1 MEEIGGYAFN
11 TLRGLTLIGGQ
22 VKIDSSLL
30 PDMLS
35 AMDESG
41 YGNNPTG
48 MILDLIKPAALT
60 FLEIESAAMERRQQ
74 KEETAD
80 TDKNDEK
87 DRMDIN
93 WSTLDLDFVL
103 TQKSYSL
110 SINAMSMLA
119 TNRPTFFEDAAR
131 ALALRTMD
139 PPTSQER
146 SDAAD
151 MPGRNAMLDSA
162 LNKGSVKAIQSQ
174 LKASCLTLLRNTL
187 SVTAGGFEILHKA
200 LISAGMQIQADKAL
214 KVAKQQAALRKAGR
228 AARNRAAIFYEW
240 EAAPDER
247 SSKRQKRTDDALAQ
261 MRSARAARGL
271 GGGIQLPSSMTDAC
285 ELVMLNI
292 DNLPDQRPPG
302 AAASSTD
309 KRKGITDL
317 ASLIDAVLSNGASLA
332 AEKGKWYTRD
342 GGGAWILEVDD
353 DAMMIEGS
361 KEVLRF
367 ALDPKA
373 VEAAESIVSKG
384 KVDTDEAKR
393 YDGQRAEAASEAFG
407 RLVLRSSAARSKR
420 LVDMGNQVAARLA
433 WTLRNVQ
440 PSADLEAAK
449 NLAADSIES
458 LKKKCAEDSSDD
470 QEAKEASGIDNISK
484 EYPLVPCC
492 LTLNMTA
499 AAQTGEEPTSALTS
513 LSGVAPSLANR
524 TLSEAYMQSCGGSD
538 AASAAEPA
546 TPDLYESTLD
556 MYLSSVVSTCGAA
569 NNAPNDAQQKRAATV
584 AAASLPQQLAMLPAL
599 GPSSLEI
606 TSSLCDIAEIT
617 KKAAEAA
624 KKSSDKTLAASASI
638 HAAKAAAE
646 KRATQALFALRDAA
660 YQRSSSQSRRSA
672 VDCAVGIASGRL
684 PASPAVEG
692 NALKL
697 VMNVLY
703 VKSADIADC
712 VVAAATEEL
721 ERTAKYARDNYDRI
735 QKANEEAKQ
744 EDDTADA
751 HTNPFKPCS
760 DEEKEAMDKMRKPVV
775 LFMALCVRRPDII
788 KALFEKGS
796 KEKADAL
803 AKTITVNMSKLS
815 KAAVTKHGAAK
826 VALQVADMVDESE
839 TELFL
844 SFLDNLV
851 QKSDK
856 TPPKQDLID
865 ACHTIQE
872 KRVGKDGKKDMRYII
887 PVLSGMT
894 RDELNTKMPDFVA
907 ADDDI
912 FKKAQRRMSER
923 LMKHALVFRDDP
935 GKGESLYGMTLCEQL
950 VFLHQLDFAAVGL
963 PQKRY
968 LKSIEICLEED
979 KMFSDRVLMAALDH
993 ISGTFLTNQTKL
1005 PLAYMRTIIL
1015 TCSKHESLHSWICH
1029 VLLPRL
1035 VEGKIYEDKRQW
1047 EGWMRCA
1054 RMLENTGEGVSSLSA
1069 IDSLPEEQKMIYRS
1083 KNPPK

>member
-1 MEEIGGYAFN
+1 M
-11 TLRGLTLIGGQ
+11 
-22 VKIDSSLL
+22 KIDPSLL

-41 YGNNPTG
+41 YGINPTD
-48 MILDLIKPAALT
+48 MILDRIKPAALT
-60 FLEIESAAMERRQQ
+60 FLEIESAAMESQQ
-74 KEETAD
+74 RND
-80 TDKNDEK
+80 DKDDND
-87 DRMDIN
+87 RLDIN
-93 WSTLDLDFVL
+93 WSTLELDFVL

-119 TNRPTFFEDAAR
+119 TNRPTFFEDTAR

-139 PPTSQER
+139 PPTSQ
-146 SDAAD
+146 DGGAANT
-151 MPGRNAMLDSA
+151 PRRNAMLDSA
-162 LNKGSVKAIQSQ
+162 LNKGSAKAIQSQ

-302 AAASSTD
+302 SAASTTD
-309 KRKGITDL
+309 KRKGITGL

-332 AEKGKWYTRD
+332 AEKGMWYNRD
-342 GGGAWILEVDD
+342 GGSAWTMEVDD
-353 DAMMIEGS
+353 DAMMVEGS

-373 VEAAESIVSKG
+373 VDAAESIISEG
-384 KVDTDEAKR
+384 KVNTDEATR

-407 RLVLRSSAARSKR
+407 RLVLRSSTARSKS
-420 LVDMGNQVAARLA
+420 LADLGNQVAARLA
-433 WTLRNVQ
+433 WTLRNVK
-440 PSADLEAAK
+440 PSADLEAATS
-449 NLAADSIES
+449 LATESIDA
-458 LKKKCAEDSSDD
+458 LKKKCSEDSSND
-470 QEAKEASGIDNISK
+470 QKAKEATAIDNISK
-484 EYPLVPCC
+484 DYPLVPCC

-524 TLSEAYMQSCGGSD
+524 TLNEAYLQSFGA
-538 AASAAEPA
+538 AASSAEPA

-556 MYLSSVVSTCGAA
+556 MYLSSVVSTCDAA
-569 NNAPNDAQQKRAATV
+569 DNAPNDAQQKRAATV

-606 TSSLCDIAEIT
+606 TSSLCDIAEIN
-617 KKAAEAA
+617 KKAAEAS

-660 YQRSSSQSRRSA
+660 YQRSSSSSLRSA

-684 PASPAVEG
+684 PASPVVEG

-721 ERTAKYARDNYDRI
+721 ERTANYAIESYGRI
-735 QKANEEAKQ
+735 QKANEEAK
-744 EDDTADA
+744 ENDDAADA
-751 HTNPFKPCS
+751 NVSPLKPCS

-788 KALFEKGS
+788 KTLFEKGS
-796 KEKADAL
+796 REKADAL

-815 KAAVTKHGAAK
+815 KAAVTKHGIG
-826 VALQVADMVDESE
+826 LHQRYLPNQPDQVAFGLHAHHHFDVFQARKSS
-839 TELFL
+839 L
-844 SFLDNLV
+844 LD
-851 QKSDK
+851 
-856 TPPKQDLID
+856 
-865 ACHTIQE
+865 
-872 KRVGKDGKKDMRYII
+872 
-887 PVLSGMT
+887 
-894 RDELNTKMPDFVA
+894 
-907 ADDDI
+907 
-912 FKKAQRRMSER
+912 
-923 LMKHALVFRDDP
+923 
-935 GKGESLYGMTLCEQL
+935 
-950 VFLHQLDFAAVGL
+950 
-963 PQKRY
+963 
-968 LKSIEICLEED
+968 
-979 KMFSDRVLMAALDH
+979 
-993 ISGTFLTNQTKL
+993 
-1005 PLAYMRTIIL
+1005 
-1015 TCSKHESLHSWICH
+1015 
-1029 VLLPRL
+1029 LPRPTASPSR
-1035 VEGKIYEDKRQW
+1035 G
-1047 EGWMRCA
+1047 
-1054 RMLENTGEGVSSLSA
+1054 
-1069 IDSLPEEQKMIYRS
+1069 
-1083 KNPPK
+1083 

>member
-1 MEEIGGYAFN
+1 LEEIGGYAFN

-22 VKIDSSLL
+22 VKIDPSLL

-60 FLEIESAAMERRQQ
+60 FLEIESAAMESQQ
-74 KEETAD
+74 RKDEAAGAE
-80 TDKNDEK
+80 KDEK
-87 DRMDIN
+87 DGDDKLDIN
-93 WSTLDLDFVL
+93 WSTLELDFVL

-119 TNRPTFFEDAAR
+119 TNRPTFFEDSAR

-139 PPTSQER
+139 LPTSR
-146 SDAAD
+146 DGGAD
-151 MPGRNAMLDSA
+151 DTPHRNAMLDSA
-162 LNKGSVKAIQSQ
+162 LNKGSAKAIQSQ

-187 SVTAGGFEILHKA
+187 SVTAGGFEILRKA

-214 KVAKQQAALRKAGR
+214 KVAKQQAELKKAGR

-309 KRKGITDL
+309 KRKGLTDL

-332 AEKGKWYTRD
+332 TEKGKWYNRD
-342 GGGAWILEVDD
+342 GGGAWTLEVDD
-353 DAMMIEGS
+353 DAVMEEGS

-384 KVDTDEAKR
+384 KVDTDEATR
-393 YDGQRAEAASEAFG
+393 YDGQRTEAASEAFG
-407 RLVLRSSAARSKR
+407 RLVLRSSAARSKS
-420 LVDMGNQVAARLA
+420 LADLGNQIAGRLA
-433 WTLRNVQ
+433 WTLRNVR
-440 PSADLEAAK
+440 PSADLEAAT
-449 NLAADSIES
+449 NLAKETIDS
-458 LKKKCAEDSSDD
+458 LKKECAEGHAEDPK
-470 QEAKEASGIDNISK
+470 AKEVSAIENISK
-484 EYPLVPCC
+484 DYPLVPCC

-513 LSGVAPSLANR
+513 LSGVTPSLANR
-524 TLSEAYMQSCGGSD
+524 TLNEAYMQSFG
-538 AASAAEPA
+538 AAESSVEPA
-546 TPDLYESTLD
+546 TPDLYESALD
-556 MYLSSVVSTCGAA
+556 LYVSSVVSTCNAA

-599 GPSSLEI
+599 GPSSLEL

-617 KKAAEAA
+617 KKAAEAS

-660 YQRSSSQSRRSA
+660 YQRSSSSSRRSA

-721 ERTAKYARDNYDRI
+721 ERTANYAIENFDRI
-735 QKANEEAKQ
+735 QKANEEAKE
-744 EDDTADA
+744 EDDAAD
-751 HTNPFKPCS
+751 TNINPLKPSS
-760 DEEKEAMDKMRKPVV
+760 DVEKEAMDKMRKPVV

-788 KALFEKGS
+788 KTLFEKGS
-796 KEKADAL
+796 REKADAL
-803 AKTITVNMSKLS
+803 AKTIAVNMSKLS

-826 VALQVADMVDESE
+826 VALQVAEMVDASE
-839 TELFL
+839 TSLFL
-844 SFLDNLV
+844 SFLENLV

-856 TPPKQDLID
+856 APPKQDLID
-865 ACHTIQE
+865 ACHAIQE
-872 KRVGKDGKKDMRYII
+872 KRVGDDGKKDMRYII

-894 RDELNTKMPDFVA
+894 RDDLNAKLPDFVA
-907 ADDDI
+907 ADDDV

-935 GKGESLYGMTLCEQL
+935 GKGEGLLGMTLCEQL

-979 KMFSDRVLMAALDH
+979 KMFSDRVLMAALDY
-993 ISGTFLTNQTKL
+993 ISGTFLTDRLKL

-1035 VEGKIYEDKRQW
+1035 VEGKIYEDRRQW

-1069 IDSLPEEQKMIYRS
+1069 IESLPEEQKIIYRS
-1083 KNPPK
+1083 KNPRKD

>member
-1 MEEIGGYAFN
+1 M
-11 TLRGLTLIGGQ
+11 TLIGGQ
-22 VKIDSSLL
+22 VKIDPSLL

-41 YGNNPTG
+41 YGNNPTD

-60 FLEIESAAMERRQQ
+60 FLEIESASMESQQ
-74 KEETAD
+74 QND
-80 TDKNDEK
+80 DIDEK
-87 DRMDIN
+87 DDSDKLDIN
-93 WSTLDLDFVL
+93 WSTLELDFVL

-119 TNRPTFFEDAAR
+119 TNRPTFFEDTAR

-139 PPTSQER
+139 PPTSQ
-146 SDAAD
+146 DGGAAD
-151 MPGRNAMLDSA
+151 TPHRNAMLDSA
-162 LNKGSVKAIQSQ
+162 LNKGSAKAIQSQ

-187 SVTAGGFEILHKA
+187 SVTAGGFEILHRA

-302 AAASSTD
+302 SAASSTD

-332 AEKGKWYTRD
+332 AEKGMWYNRD
-342 GGGAWILEVDD
+342 GGSAWTMEVDD
-353 DAMMIEGS
+353 GDMMVEGS

-367 ALDPKA
+367 SLDPKA
-373 VEAAESIVSKG
+373 AEAAESIVSKG
-384 KVDTDEAKR
+384 KVDTDEATR

-407 RLVLRSSAARSKR
+407 RLVLRSSTARSKS
-420 LVDMGNQVAARLA
+420 LADLGNQVAARLA
-433 WTLRNVQ
+433 WTLRNVK
-440 PSADLEAAK
+440 PSADLEAATS
-449 NLAADSIES
+449 LAAESIDS
-458 LKKKCAEDSSDD
+458 LKKKCAGDSSND
-470 QEAKEASGIDNISK
+470 EKAKEVTAIDNISK
-484 EYPLVPCC
+484 DYPLVPCC
-492 LTLNMTA
+492 LTLNMTS

-524 TLSEAYMQSCGGSD
+524 TLNEAYMQSFGVV
-538 AASAAEPA
+538 ASSAEPA

-556 MYLSSVVSTCGAA
+556 MYLSSVVSTCDAA

-606 TSSLCDIAEIT
+606 TSSLCDIADIT
-617 KKAAEAA
+617 KKAAEAS

-660 YQRSSSQSRRSA
+660 YQRSSSSSRRSA

-684 PASPAVEG
+684 PASPVVEG

-721 ERTAKYARDNYDRI
+721 ERTAKYANENYDRI
-735 QKANEEAKQ
+735 QKANEEAK
-744 EDDTADA
+744 EEVDAADTGV
-751 HTNPFKPCS
+751 NPLKPCS
-760 DEEKEAMDKMRKPVV
+760 DEEKEAMDQMRKPVV

-788 KALFEKGS
+788 KTLFEKGS
-796 KEKADAL
+796 REKADAL
-803 AKTITVNMSKLS
+803 AKTIIVNMSKLS
-815 KAAVTKHGAAK
+815 RAAVTKHGAAK

-856 TPPKQDLID
+856 TPPKQDLIE
-865 ACHTIQE
+865 ACHAIQE
-872 KRVGKDGKKDMRYII
+872 KRIGDDGKKDMRYII
-887 PVLSGMT
+887 PVLSGMS
-894 RDELNTKMPDFVA
+894 RDDLNAKLPDFVA

-935 GKGESLYGMTLCEQL
+935 GKGESLNGMTLCEQL

-979 KMFSDRVLMAALDH
+979 KIFSDRVLMAALDY

-1035 VEGKIYEDKRQW
+1035 IEGKIYEDRRQW

-1069 IDSLPEEQKMIYRS
+1069 IESLPEEQKIIYRS
-1083 KNPPK
+1083 KNPRKD